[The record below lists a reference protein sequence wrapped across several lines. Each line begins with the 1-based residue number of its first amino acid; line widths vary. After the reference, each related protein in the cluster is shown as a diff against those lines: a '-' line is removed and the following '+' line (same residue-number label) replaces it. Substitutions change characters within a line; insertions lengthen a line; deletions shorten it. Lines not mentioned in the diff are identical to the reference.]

1 MRLACRTVE
10 KAKLTAR
17 GPWSRR
23 ERAAHARAGASQALD
38 VLGPDSFAEVRCA
51 KTPGRVVWC
60 NFDLARE
67 LGFDVPPSNCMTP
80 EFHEQLLVAFSY
92 RAVKPGEDTRGVK
105 TILLYADMY
114 GGDGVRP
121 ALGAARAGFLP
132 YGNLYIKGI
141 GFTPLFR
148 NDPNDFVHSHGGV
161 HMDDCLSEAVFGEVN
176 ENLFT
181 LGSTRAVAVIDQDRH
196 VTFPSGERKPIAL
209 IIRTGAQ
216 LRPAHLL
223 VPRACHKSL
232 LEKFVRMTKATG
244 QLITHRD
251 AVTGA
256 DLPDLRATMLR
267 VIDDHARTAA
277 EQFRWRMIHGA
288 LSSSNMELSG
298 AMLDLPTQ
306 SAQPRTAP
314 VRALDFPD
322 SVYGREHIERASRL
336 APVYRKLVR
345 SIPQPDRQRL
355 RAKRIDF
362 CGEMCKAYD
371 RHLQV
376 KLLCAVGL
384 KTELAVRLQAEQSDL
399 ARRFMELILKM
410 AALRNPGGASVAR
423 SLVES
428 VSGLD
433 VFNLL
438 ASFPRE
444 YFAAPRADHLD
455 HIRAALKPI
464 IKGNRY
470 QVAYKRSIVETLIK
484 EFAALYGELM
494 RVCESHA
501 KEYYGDLASMRSSIK
516 ARAAFE
522 NQPLDALYSKR
533 LFEELNESVATYKA
547 TGDAR
552 VLQEAVDRRIRVSLR
567 SVEGLL
573 SQGERRSI
581 TGGGIETEIRTID
594 GVSYSVRC
602 WNDRA
607 QTRRLHVRVSVR
619 RDRGAYLTSLQNLP
633 RLTRQQIAALRYRFT
648 TDGWLSHGEVCARLA
663 HDERRAPVIDFQDI
677 RTFPPVGQLEGAF
690 YLRGPK
696 ASRLTDDVPRLGGYR
711 FAIPDR
717 DELIKMVA
725 SPLGQLR

>member
-1 MRLACRTVE
+1 MRSACRTVK
-10 KAKLTAR
+10 KATLKAR
-17 GPWSRR
+17 GLECPQG
-23 ERAAHARAGASQALD
+23 RAASGRAGASEALD
-38 VLGPDSFAEVRCA
+38 VLGPDSFAEVVCFR
-51 KTPGRVVWC
+51 TPGRVVWC
-60 NFDLARE
+60 NFELARE
-67 LGFDVPPSNCMTP
+67 LGFDVPPWNLMTP
-80 EFHEQLLVAFSY
+80 EFHEQLLDAFCL
-92 RAVKPGEDTRGVK
+92 RAVKPGEDMEGVK
-105 TILLYADMY
+105 SVRLYADKY

-148 NDPNDFVHSHGGV
+148 NDPKDFVHSHGGV
-161 HMDDCLSEAVFGEVN
+161 HMDDCLCEAVFGEVN

-181 LGSTRAVAVIDQDRH
+181 LGSTRAVAVIDQGRH

-209 IIRTGAQ
+209 IVRTGTQ

-223 VPRACHKSL
+223 ITHPQNNSL
-232 LEKFVRMTKATG
+232 LEKFVRMTRATG
-244 QLITHRD
+244 QLVTHRD
-251 AVTGA
+251 AATGA

-322 SVYGREHIERASRL
+322 SVFGREHIERASRL

-355 RAKRIDF
+355 KAKHIDF

-384 KTELAVRLQAEQSDL
+384 KTELAAHLQAEQADL
-399 ARRFMELILKM
+399 ARRFMDLILRM
-410 AALRNPGGASVAR
+410 AALKNQGGASVSR

-438 ASFPRE
+438 SCFPRK
-444 YFAAPRADHLD
+444 YFAAPRAGHAAD
-455 HIRAALKPI
+455 IRAALKPI
-464 IKGNRY
+464 IKGNPH
-470 QVAYKRSIVETLIK
+470 QVAHKLRIVEVLIE

-494 RVCESHA
+494 RACESHA
-501 KEYYGDLASMRSSIK
+501 KEYYGDLPCMRSSIK

-533 LFEELNESVATYKA
+533 LFEELNKSVAAYKT

-552 VLQEAVDRRIRVSLR
+552 VIQEAVDRRIRVSLR

-573 SQGERRSI
+573 FQGEARSI
-581 TGGGIETEIRTID
+581 AGGGIETEMRTID
-594 GVSYSVRC
+594 GVSYSVRS
-602 WNDRA
+602 WNDRV
-607 QTRRLHVRVSVR
+607 QTRRLHVRVPVR
-619 RDRGAYLTSLQNLP
+619 REGGAYLTALQNLP
-633 RLTRQQIAALRYRFT
+633 RLTRRQIAALRYRFT
-648 TDGWLSHGEVCARLA
+648 TDGWLSHGEVRARLA
-663 HDERRAPVIDFQDI
+663 QDERGEPAIDFEDI
-677 RTFPPVGQLEGAF
+677 RTFPPIGRLEGAF
-690 YLRGPK
+690 YLRGTKNGRPP
-696 ASRLTDDVPRLGGYR
+696 DDAPRLGGYS

-717 DELIKMVA
+717 DELIKMAA
-725 SPLGQLR
+725 SPLGQF